1 MQAEHLAELRTFADR
16 VSHRVFSKMKAEET
30 VDYHIKTG
38 WHAISR
44 MYNAYA
50 AQYDMT
56 MAIGYVLLNIDKNGT
71 PATKI
76 APALGL
82 EPRSLTRMLK
92 SLEEKGWI
100 RRVSNGPDKR
110 VVNVFLTE
118 EGKRRRDNARQ
129 GVIEFNTLVQ
139 QQLTLDQLTAFFET
153 MRTISRVVEQVTST
167 SFMGEGRES
176 VLFPELLEG

>member
-1 MQAEHLAELRTFADR
+1 
-16 VSHRVFSKMKAEET
+16 MKAEET

-50 AQYDMT
+50 GPYDMT

-100 RRVSNGPDKR
+100 RRETNETDKR
-110 VVNVFLTE
+110 VVNVHLTE
-118 EGKRRRDNARQ
+118 EGKRKRDRARQ
-129 GVIEFNTLVQ
+129 GVIEFNTVVRQ
-139 QQLTLDQLTAFFET
+139 QVSAEQLRVFSEV
-153 MRTISRVVEQVTST
+153 MRAISRVVEQATAT
-167 SFMGEGRES
+167 SFSGPDRPQPETDD
-176 VLFPELLEG
+176 VLLP

>member
-1 MQAEHLAELRTFADR
+1 
-16 VSHRVFSKMKAEET
+16 MKAEET
-30 VDYHIKTG
+30 VDYHIKAG

-50 AQYDMT
+50 APYDLT

-100 RRVSNGPDKR
+100 RRVADGADKR

-118 EGKRRRDNARQ
+118 EGKRKRDRARQ
-129 GVIEFNTLVQ
+129 GVIEFNTLVR
-139 QQLTLDQLTAFFET
+139 QQLTPDQLTAFFEA
-153 MRTISRVVEQVTST
+153 MRTISRVVEQVTGT
-167 SFMGEGRES
+167 SFSAENRPALVE
-176 VLFPELLEG
+176 ELLEP

>member
-1 MQAEHLAELRTFADR
+1 
-16 VSHRVFSKMKAEET
+16 MKAEET

-50 AQYDMT
+50 ARYDMT

-100 RRVSNGPDKR
+100 RRVADGADKR
-110 VVNVFLTE
+110 VVNVYLTE
-118 EGKRRRDNARQ
+118 EGKHKRDNARQ

-139 QQLTLDQLTAFFET
+139 QQLTPEQLGAFFET

-167 SFMGEGRES
+167 SFMGEDRDS

>member
-1 MQAEHLAELRTFADR
+1 
-16 VSHRVFSKMKAEET
+16 MKAEET

-50 AQYDMT
+50 STYDMT

-100 RRVSNGPDKR
+100 RRVSDGADKR

-118 EGKRRRDNARQ
+118 EGKRKRARARQ

-139 QQLTLDQLTAFFET
+139 QQLTPQQLEAFFET
-153 MRTISRVVEQVTST
+153 MRTISRVVEQTTATNFS
-167 SFMGEGRES
+167 GEDRET
-176 VLFPELLEG
+176 VLFPELLER

>member
-1 MQAEHLAELRTFADR
+1 
-16 VSHRVFSKMKAEET
+16 MKADKT
-30 VDYHIKTG
+30 VDFHIKTG

-50 AQYDMT
+50 AQFDMT

-92 SLEEKGWI
+92 ALEEKNWI
-100 RRVSNGPDKR
+100 KRVADDNDKR
-110 VVNVFLTE
+110 IVNVFLTD
-118 EGKRRRDNARQ
+118 EGKRKRDLARR
-129 GVIEFNTLVQ
+129 GVLDFNNNVYGQVNDEKLAV
-139 QQLTLDQLTAFFET
+139 FFEV
-153 MRTISRVVEQVTST
+153 MQTISKVVEQETNATKMSQNLAQVDW
-167 SFMGEGRES
+167 
-176 VLFPELLEG
+176 

>member
-1 MQAEHLAELRTFADR
+1 
-16 VSHRVFSKMKAEET
+16 MKAEET
-30 VDYHIKTG
+30 IDYHIKTG

-44 MYNAYA
+44 MYNTYA

-56 MAIGYVLLNIDKNGT
+56 MAIGYVLLNVDKNGT

-100 RRVSNGPDKR
+100 RRVADETDKR

-118 EGKRRRDNARQ
+118 EGKRKRARARQ
-129 GVIEFNTLVQ
+129 GVIEFNTLVLEKLSSEQ
-139 QQLTLDQLTAFFET
+139 QAAFFDA
-153 MRTISRVVEQVTST
+153 MRTISGVVEQITATSLT
-167 SFMGEGRES
+167 VSDRS
-176 VLFPELLEG
+176 LSPDLVLEPLT